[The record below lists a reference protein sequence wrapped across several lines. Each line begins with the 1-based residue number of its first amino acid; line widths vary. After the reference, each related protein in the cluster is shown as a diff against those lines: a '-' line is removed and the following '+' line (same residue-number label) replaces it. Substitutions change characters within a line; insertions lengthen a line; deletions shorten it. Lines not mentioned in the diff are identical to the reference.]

1 MKILNRITNVRNP
14 LKPLLVCG
22 VMCKPIIGGI
32 YGKKNYLDKRNKLKS
47 VSNDISELI
56 YYAKNTTSANVSHKM
71 PSILNRLNEI
81 DKTLKDILFDEQDDR
96 TDDEKRIQKFL
107 DDEK

>member
-1 MKILNRITNVRNP
+1 MV
-14 LKPLLVCG
+14 
-22 VMCKPIIGGI
+22 
-32 YGKKNYLDKRNKLKS
+32 KKNYLDKRNKLKS